1 MIFKASFADGTAEIV
16 HANYSADARYEAIK
30 HFPGRLVVKV
40 ERAGLLDMVA
50 TRRPVP
56 APGLRGL
63 VKPSRP

>member
-40 ERAGLLDMVA
+40 ERAGLLDMVS
-50 TRRPVP
+50 RRPTST
-56 APGLRGL
+56 PGLRGL